1 MSKITNRQNLK
12 LEAGNYCLEQV
23 RVPHSGGHKEEGEGE
38 HQVVSFVSSVDY
50 WVKVGLH
57 KVITVN

>member
-38 HQVVSFVSSVDY
+38 HQVVRHDGVLYPLCIIGS
-50 WVKVGLH
+50 K
-57 KVITVN
+57 

>member
-38 HQVVSFVSSVDY
+38 HQVDMMEFCILC
-50 WVKVGLH
+50 GLLGQSR
-57 KVITVN
+57 VA

>member
-38 HQVVSFVSSVDY
+38 HQVVRHDGVLYPLWIIGS
-50 WVKVGLH
+50 K
-57 KVITVN
+57 